1 MEIEVACPFPG
12 CDHVSRHDDAAI
24 VVELLKI
31 HGLTHSA
38 AATPGGNMNKLK
50 RPTVSLAGTS
60 ETWSYLETRWGEYRD
75 GTRLREDDIVVQLL
89 ECCDDDLRRDLTRSN
104 GGSMVGYTE
113 VNVLAA
119 MKALAVRSENIM
131 VARYALHDM
140 HQGREEQIR
149 SFYAR
154 IKGQADTCD
163 YRTKC
168 TKSECNE
175 MVDFAGEILRDVL
188 ARGIVDDEIQLDLI
202 SDQNQTMTIEEMIK
216 FVEARESGK
225 RSASR
230 LLDTPSVNAASS
242 TYRRNKQQE
251 VRTRGTAR
259 PDLKPGHTFDPNARC
274 RFCAEKGHGKN
285 APWGVR
291 KVQCPAFGKRCGKCK
306 IVNHIERA
314 CLGKAYARRPT
325 ETAETSDEQSGAFEL
340 CTMVNGPVADINAI
354 TLDHH
359 LYDNL
364 CDRWHKRASDP
375 QPYVRVHIGAFEEDY
390 RALGFALRKQVSVAE
405 LPAMADTGCQSC
417 LMGIQVAE
425 RMGLNADDLIP
436 VTMTMRAANE
446 GGIPILGAMVV
457 RFSGTDSRAMTRET
471 RQIAYITNTS
481 DRIFLSRAACIDL
494 GMIGETFPTIGEVI
508 ASDDAATGVSRIG
521 RWLYSPVRRDC
532 LGDRRP
538 HEMYRRRPALVG

>member
-1 MEIEVACPFPG
+1 
-12 CDHVSRHDDAAI
+12 
-24 VVELLKI
+24 
-31 HGLTHSA
+31 
-38 AATPGGNMNKLK
+38 
-50 RPTVSLAGTS
+50 
-60 ETWSYLETRWGEYRD
+60 
-75 GTRLREDDIVVQLL
+75 
-89 ECCDDDLRRDLTRSN
+89 
-104 GGSMVGYTE
+104 MVGDTE

-119 MKALAVRSENIM
+119 MKAHAVRSENIM

-140 HQGREEQIR
+140 RQGREEQIR

-202 SDQNQTMTIEEMIK
+202 SDQNQKMTIEEMIK

-251 VRTRGTAR
+251 VRTRGAAR
-259 PDLKPGHTFDPNARC
+259 PDLKPGHTFDPNALC

-291 KVQCPAFGKRCGKCK
+291 KVQCPAFGKRCGNCK

-364 CDRWHKRASDP
+364 CDRCIRGGLPCPRFRAQEASNRRRTPRDG
-375 QPYVRVHIGAFEEDY
+375 RY
-390 RALGFALRKQVSVAE
+390 RMPE
-405 LPAMADTGCQSC
+405 LPNG
-417 LMGIQVAE
+417 
-425 RMGLNADDLIP
+425 
-436 VTMTMRAANE
+436 
-446 GGIPILGAMVV
+446 
-457 RFSGTDSRAMTRET
+457 
-471 RQIAYITNTS
+471 NTS
-481 DRIFLSRAACIDL
+481 
-494 GMIGETFPTIGEVI
+494 
-508 ASDDAATGVSRIG
+508 G
-521 RWLYSPVRRDC
+521 RKD
-532 LGDRRP
+532 G
-538 HEMYRRRPALVG
+538 A

>member
-1 MEIEVACPFPG
+1 M
-12 CDHVSRHDDAAI
+12 
-24 VVELLKI
+24 
-31 HGLTHSA
+31 
-38 AATPGGNMNKLK
+38 K
-50 RPTVSLAGTS
+50 R
-60 ETWSYLETRWGEYRD
+60 
-75 GTRLREDDIVVQLL
+75 
-89 ECCDDDLRRDLTRSN
+89 
-104 GGSMVGYTE
+104 
-113 VNVLAA
+113 
-119 MKALAVRSENIM
+119 
-131 VARYALHDM
+131 
-140 HQGREEQIR
+140 
-149 SFYAR
+149 
-154 IKGQADTCD
+154 
-163 YRTKC
+163 
-168 TKSECNE
+168 ECNE

-202 SDQNQTMTIEEMIK
+202 SGQNQKMTIEEMIK

-230 LLDTPSVNAASS
+230 LLDTSSVNAASS

-259 PDLKPGHTFDPNARC
+259 PDRKPEHTFDPNALC
-274 RFCAEKGHGKN
+274 RLCAEKGHGKN

-291 KVQCPAFGKRCGKCK
+291 KIQCPAFGKRCGKCK

-340 CTMVNGPVADINAI
+340 CTMVNGLVADINAI

-375 QPYVRVHIGAFEEDY
+375 KPYIRVHIGAFGEEY

-446 GGIPILGAMVV
+446 GGIHATLSSVV
-457 RFSGTDSRAMTRET
+457 RISSSQST
-471 RQIAYITNTS
+471 TS
-481 DRIFLSRAACIDL
+481 HC
-494 GMIGETFPTIGEVI
+494 
-508 ASDDAATGVSRIG
+508 
-521 RWLYSPVRRDC
+521 
-532 LGDRRP
+532 
-538 HEMYRRRPALVG
+538 